1 MGNEADGVFEQDLD
15 GLPLYPLV
23 KHSTISLETMLLV
36 ISIYI

>member
-1 MGNEADGVFEQDLD
+1 MGNEADGVSEQDRAVLSF
-15 GLPLYPLV
+15 YPLV